1 MKLAPFVRTGF
12 GVHPTIDFA
21 ALKRYY
27 PDLPP
32 DVWNITSASDLI
44 GWEVMRERHG
54 ISDRDAAVP
63 CDLFVWGTGNPPDR
77 RLTRVG
83 GVPWLPKR
91 MSWPVIGDLVTTF
104 LCQFDFR
111 DSRDLKGQR
120 AAGPLPGDLLLVFV
134 AEEES
139 AFQADERQLRFVWV
153 SAEEMDVYTAADV
166 PKPTAGFEFVT
177 AWGAHY
183 RTNDVPTKWE
193 QAYDIPE
200 KEGGG
205 RCWKLPT
212 MWGTKIGGVP
222 YHSAEN
228 FDEVPPNYLC
238 QLVSIQAS
246 TETKWPWLDREEPL
260 NDGFRDDGV
269 HAHKNELMI
278 GDMGEL
284 TFYLSDD
291 GRITVESAW

>member
-1 MKLAPFVRTGF
+1 MQLAPFVRTGS

-21 ALKRYY
+21 ALHRCY

-44 GWEVMRERHG
+44 AWEVMRERYG
-54 ISDRDAAVP
+54 IQDPNAVP
-63 CDLFVWGTGNPPDR
+63 CDLFVWGTGEPPDR

-91 MSWPVIGDLVTTF
+91 IAWPVIGDVITTF

-120 AAGPLPGDLLLVFV
+120 VAGRLPGDLLLVFV

-139 AFQADERQLRFVWV
+139 VFRGDERQMRFVWV
-153 SAEEMDVYTAADV
+153 SANEMDVYTAADM
-166 PKPTAGFEFVT
+166 PEPTAGFKFVT
-177 AWGAHY
+177 AWGARY
-183 RTNDVPTKWE
+183 RTSDVPTKRE
-193 QAYDIPE
+193 QAYKIHEDE
-200 KEGGG
+200 Y
-205 RCWKLPT
+205 WKLPVLQ
-212 MWGTKIGGVP
+212 GTKIGGVP
-222 YHSAEN
+222 YHSQEN
-228 FDEVPPNYLC
+228 FDEVPPEYLC

-246 TETKWPWLDREEPL
+246 ADTKWPWIDREAPL
-260 NDGFRDDGV
+260 TDFGDDGI
-269 HAHKNELMI
+269 HSHKNDLMI

-284 TFYLSDD
+284 TFYLADD
-291 GRITVESAW
+291 GRVTIDCAW